1 MAVFFALEAKS
12 GFILPSTTS
21 MTANAIRPTPKRT
34 PITIPAIAPDS
45 FKKTFFRDHVLF
57 EIGVTFLNS

>member
-45 FKKTFFRDHVLF
+45 FKKRSLGITFYLK
-57 EIGVTFLNS
+57 